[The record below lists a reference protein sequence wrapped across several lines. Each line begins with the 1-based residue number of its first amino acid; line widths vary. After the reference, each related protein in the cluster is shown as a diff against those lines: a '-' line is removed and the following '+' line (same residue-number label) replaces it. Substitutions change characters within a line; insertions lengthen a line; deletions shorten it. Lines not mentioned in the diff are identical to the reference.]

1 MRIGFVGYGRFGQAL
16 GRMLEERGHRVA
28 AFDPAAA
35 VPAEHRVATLAE
47 LAAAA
52 DLLFVAVP
60 LAAMADTFRALEP
73 LLEARHVVVDV
84 GSVKLRP
91 AKAMEET
98 FGTRHAWV
106 ATHPLFGPVSLAR
119 AEQDLRVVVCP
130 NPAHE
135 EAVARV
141 TALYE
146 SLGCT
151 VIAMDAE
158 AHDRTMAQTH
168 ALAFFVAKAI
178 LDLQVPTASE
188 IAPPSFK
195 AMVKTIDAVRAD
207 AGHLL
212 SSLHTDNPFAHES
225 RSQLLAAL
233 TAVDLKLNAA
243 LAEQAAEH
251 GQGLEIAA
259 PAQVVSELQET
270 RDLIDELDRELVGLL
285 TRRTQ
290 LAQRARKAKAGLGRG
305 VTDPVRE
312 AQLMERRRAWAE
324 AAGLD
329 PEGVAEIFSS
339 ILRVSRQSQQR
350 ERTPDPAGDEPKA

>member
-1 MRIGFVGYGRFGQAL
+1 MRIGIVGYGRFGQAL
-16 GRMLEERGHRVA
+16 GRMLEQRGHHVA
-28 AFDPAAA
+28 AFDPGAP
-35 VPAEHRVATLAE
+35 VPPENRVGSLTE

-73 LLEARHVVVDV
+73 LLEARHVVIDV

-91 AKAMEET
+91 TQAMEAT
-98 FGTRHAWV
+98 FGGRHAWV

-130 NPAHE
+130 NPAHA

-151 VIAMDAE
+151 VLPMDAE

-168 ALAFFVAKAI
+168 ALAFFVAKAM
-178 LDLQVPTASE
+178 LDLQVPTGSE

-212 SSLHTDNPFAHES
+212 LSLHTDNPFAHES
-225 RSQLLAAL
+225 RSRLIAAL

-251 GQGLEIAA
+251 RQALEIAA
-259 PAQVVSELQET
+259 PAQVADELQET
-270 RDLIDELDRELVGLL
+270 RELIDELDRELVGLL

-350 ERTPDPAGDEPKA
+350 EDERRAATAKS